1 MLELHLAADAG
12 KDGLFGGLVRQFLLV
27 EEVKDVVARRR
38 GRLHLGHA
46 LGQGAQGGGEQPH
59 IKDKGHN
66 NAEGDLAAHGQGGAQ
81 HAHHHIAQIADTFQ
95 NYQMIT
101 KRHVLPWFEGKRLLL
116 SEVNRKVLQEF
127 LDEKALCGRLDGK
140 GGLSPKSIRELKNIL
155 NQTLN
160 EAVREEL
167 LHANPCTLLR
177 LPPKEPSCAK
187 FYTLD
192 QLNALLNAIREEPLY
207 PVIRTAVV
215 YGLRRSEL
223 LGLKW
228 DSIDFENEML
238 TIRHTVVKVYTTVA
252 KDKTKTKSS
261 YRSFPLLPEMRDLF
275 LTLRDEQERNRRLL
289 GRGYVKTDYV
299 FCWPDGRPFTSDY
312 VSHRFGKLLKKYGL
326 PPIRLHD
333 LRHSC
338 ASFLIN
344 RGFDL
349 KAVQEWMG
357 HADIGTTANIYGHL
371 EIQRKQAMAAKMS
384 DCIIG

>member
-1 MLELHLAADAG
+1 
-12 KDGLFGGLVRQFLLV
+12 
-27 EEVKDVVARRR
+27 
-38 GRLHLGHA
+38 
-46 LGQGAQGGGEQPH
+46 
-59 IKDKGHN
+59 
-66 NAEGDLAAHGQGGAQ
+66 
-81 HAHHHIAQIADTFQ
+81 
-95 NYQMIT
+95 MIT
-101 KRHVLPWFEGKRLLL
+101 MRHVLPWFEGKSLLL

>member
-1 MLELHLAADAG
+1 MTGSLQIKNGKYYMVLNSTKNGKRKQRWIATGLPEKGNKRRAEQMLREKLSEEEHKAPNGEAANIWFTEYIQYWLTISQQRVD
-12 KDGLFGGLVRQFLLV
+12 
-27 EEVKDVVARRR
+27 EV
-38 GRLHLGHA
+38 
-46 LGQGAQGGGEQPH
+46 
-59 IKDKGHN
+59 
-66 NAEGDLAAHGQGGAQ
+66 
-81 HAHHHIAQIADTFQ
+81 TFQ
-95 NYQMIT
+95 NYQMIAR
-101 KRHVLPWFEGKRLLL
+101 RHVLPWFEGKRLLL

-167 LHANPCTLLR
+167 LHTNPCTLLR

>member
-1 MLELHLAADAG
+1 M
-12 KDGLFGGLVRQFLLV
+12 
-27 EEVKDVVARRR
+27 
-38 GRLHLGHA
+38 
-46 LGQGAQGGGEQPH
+46 
-59 IKDKGHN
+59 
-66 NAEGDLAAHGQGGAQ
+66 
-81 HAHHHIAQIADTFQ
+81 
-95 NYQMIT
+95 
-101 KRHVLPWFEGKRLLL
+101 
-116 SEVNRKVLQEF
+116 
-127 LDEKALCGRLDGK
+127 
-140 GGLSPKSIRELKNIL
+140 
-155 NQTLN
+155 
-160 EAVREEL
+160 
-167 LHANPCTLLR
+167 
-177 LPPKEPSCAK
+177 
-187 FYTLD
+187 
-192 QLNALLNAIREEPLY
+192 
-207 PVIRTAVV
+207 V

>member
-66 NAEGDLAAHGQGGAQ
+66 DAEGDLAAHGQGGAQ

-160 EAVREEL
+160 EAV
-167 LHANPCTLLR
+167 
-177 LPPKEPSCAK
+177 
-187 FYTLD
+187 
-192 QLNALLNAIREEPLY
+192 REEPLY

-333 LRHSC
+333 FRHSC

>member
-1 MLELHLAADAG
+1 MTGSLQIKNGKYYMVLNSTKNGKRKQRWIATGLPEKGNKRRAEQMLREKLSEEEHKAPNGEAANIWFTEYIQYWLTISQQRVD
-12 KDGLFGGLVRQFLLV
+12 
-27 EEVKDVVARRR
+27 EV
-38 GRLHLGHA
+38 
-46 LGQGAQGGGEQPH
+46 
-59 IKDKGHN
+59 
-66 NAEGDLAAHGQGGAQ
+66 
-81 HAHHHIAQIADTFQ
+81 TFQ

-371 EIQRKQAMAAKMS
+371 EIQRKQVMAAKMS

>member
-1 MLELHLAADAG
+1 MVLNSTKNGKRKQRWIATGLPEKGNKRRAEQMLREKLSEEEHKAPNGEAANIWFTEYIQYWLTISQQRVD
-12 KDGLFGGLVRQFLLV
+12 
-27 EEVKDVVARRR
+27 EV
-38 GRLHLGHA
+38 
-46 LGQGAQGGGEQPH
+46 
-59 IKDKGHN
+59 
-66 NAEGDLAAHGQGGAQ
+66 
-81 HAHHHIAQIADTFQ
+81 TFQ
-95 NYQMIT
+95 NYQMIAR
-101 KRHVLPWFEGKRLLL
+101 RHVLPWFEGKRLLL

-312 VSHRFGKLLKKYGL
+312 VRIWSPSDSSARPPSQLCQFPDQPRLRLESGTGMDGTRRHRHHRKYLRTPGDSEETGHGRENV
-326 PPIRLHD
+326 RLHH
-333 LRHSC
+333 R
-338 ASFLIN
+338 I
-344 RGFDL
+344 RRYVR
-349 KAVQEWMG
+349 KA
-357 HADIGTTANIYGHL
+357 L
-371 EIQRKQAMAAKMS
+371 EKCWEIRA
-384 DCIIG
+384 